1 MTGRREKVYEE
12 FREFLTGFVRDLNQ
26 RSEDGWVLLIEGPRD
41 ERAMRLLGYDGGLT
55 TVSEVARSGGAAA
68 SRLKKVVV
76 LTDLDREGASLAA
89 KFVKR
94 LNHDG
99 VRVSLE
105 ERRRLKA
112 ASRGVFLHVENL
124 SRFARPED

>member
-41 ERAMRLLGYDGGLT
+41 ERAMRLLGYEGGLI
-55 TVSEVARSGGAAA
+55 TVSEVARNGGAAT

-124 SRFARPED
+124 SRFASPED

>member
-41 ERAMRLLGYDGGLT
+41 ERAMRLLGYEGGLI
-55 TVSEVARSGGAAA
+55 TVSEVARNGGAAT

-94 LNHDG
+94 LNHDA

-124 SRFARPED
+124 SRFASPED